1 MDQLVI
7 DGNSLVL
14 NDLRRFYYKKLIV
27 MISED
32 SISRVEKLREIILK
46 QVKRGKTI
54 YGVNTGFDKLS
65 NASMKDEDFTS
76 YDKTF

>member
-32 SISRVEKLREIILK
+32 SINRVEKLREIILK
-46 QVKRGKTI
+46 QIKSGKAI

-65 NASMKDEDFTS
+65 NVSMKDEDFTS